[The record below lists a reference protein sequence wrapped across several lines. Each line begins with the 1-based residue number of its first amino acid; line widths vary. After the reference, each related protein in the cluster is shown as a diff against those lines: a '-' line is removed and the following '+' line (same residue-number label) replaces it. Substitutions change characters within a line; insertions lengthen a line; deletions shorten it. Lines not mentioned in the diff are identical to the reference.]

1 MIRDEDEGA
10 VAAVTIAELLVGVE
24 LARGRRRQ
32 AREQYVER
40 ILATV
45 PVEPYTVEVARSHG
59 HLLAETRRSGR
70 PRGAH
75 DLIIAATAL
84 AAGRIVV
91 TTDSSG
97 FRDLP
102 GIEVREA

>member
-1 MIRDEDEGA
+1 M
-10 VAAVTIAELLVGVE
+10 TIAELLVGVE
-24 LARGRRRQ
+24 LASDRRRQ

-40 ILATV
+40 ILETV
-45 PVEPYTVEVARSHG
+45 PVEPYTVEVARAHAQ
-59 HLLAETRRSGR
+59 LLAETRRSGR

-84 AAGRIVV
+84 TSDRIVV
-91 TTDSSG
+91 TTDSTG

-102 GIEVREA
+102 GVEVRET

>member
-1 MIRDEDEGA
+1 M
-10 VAAVTIAELLVGVE
+10 TIAELLVGVE
-24 LARGRRRQ
+24 LARGRRQQ

-40 ILATV
+40 ILATI
-45 PVEPYTVEVARSHG
+45 PVEPYTVEVARAHAQ
-59 HLLAETRRSGR
+59 LLAETRRSRR

-75 DLIIAATAL
+75 DLIIAATAVTTDRL
-84 AAGRIVV
+84 VI

-102 GIEVREA
+102 GVAVREA